1 MVKNKTG
8 GNKAKKQGRKH
19 ASVPQNRNTRF
30 AKEDGEMYAVI
41 TKIFGGPN
49 CEAMCNDG
57 KTRMCVIRNKF
68 RGRDKKDNTISNNTW
83 VLVGLRDWEVVA
95 NGKLEKCD
103 LLEVYR
109 NNEKEKIINTLNKNE
124 LIMPTKIYSNE
135 INKLVQK
142 KLINACANITGGGLI
157 NNLIRVIPNNF
168 SAEINLN
175 KIKIT
180 KIFKWLKKN
189 NIHDNEMLQTFNCG
203 VGFCIIANKKN

>member
-49 CEAMCNDG
+49 CEAICNDG

-68 RGRDKKDNTISNNTW
+68 RGRDKKDNTILNNTW
-83 VLVGLRDWEVVA
+83 VLVGLRDWEVVG

-124 LIMPTKIYSNE
+124 LINI
-135 INKLVQK
+135 INIGEEDSQIDNNDTGFHITDEDT
-142 KLINACANITGGGLI
+142 KLIDELI
-157 NNLIRVIPNNF
+157 QNDNSNSNDVDNDNKSDDEFIDLD
-168 SAEINLN
+168 EI
-175 KIKIT
+175 
-180 KIFKWLKKN
+180 
-189 NIHDNEMLQTFNCG
+189 
-203 VGFCIIANKKN
+203 

>member
-49 CEAMCNDG
+49 CEAICNDG

-103 LLEVYR
+103 LLEVYNPSEMDR
-109 NNEKEKIINTLNKNE
+109 LKDTVSFDWSKFKHIGSFSNDNISNTGDDAIAFEFTDNDNSDLMNNIEKDTQHILKTED
-124 LIMPTKIYSNE
+124 LIDNSDE
-135 INKLVQK
+135 IN
-142 KLINACANITGGGLI
+142 IDDI
-157 NNLIRVIPNNF
+157 
-168 SAEINLN
+168 
-175 KIKIT
+175 
-180 KIFKWLKKN
+180 
-189 NIHDNEMLQTFNCG
+189 
-203 VGFCIIANKKN
+203 

>member
-1 MVKNKTG
+1 
-8 GNKAKKQGRKH
+8 
-19 ASVPQNRNTRF
+19 
-30 AKEDGEMYAVI
+30 MYAVI

-49 CEAMCNDG
+49 CEAICNDG

-124 LIMPTKIYSNE
+124 LINIINIGEEESKIDNNDTGFHMIDQDTELIDENILNVDNKNDDNDIIDINE
-135 INKLVQK
+135 I
-142 KLINACANITGGGLI
+142 
-157 NNLIRVIPNNF
+157 
-168 SAEINLN
+168 
-175 KIKIT
+175 
-180 KIFKWLKKN
+180 
-189 NIHDNEMLQTFNCG
+189 
-203 VGFCIIANKKN
+203 